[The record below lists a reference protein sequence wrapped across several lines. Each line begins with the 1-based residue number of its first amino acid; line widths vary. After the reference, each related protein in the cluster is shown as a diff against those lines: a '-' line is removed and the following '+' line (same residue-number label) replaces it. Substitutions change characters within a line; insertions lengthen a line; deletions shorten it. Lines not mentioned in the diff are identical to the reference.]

1 MDTQPVSDPDRAILR
16 PAEELPLFGRR
27 VLLTAPRTYAPR
39 FVAAVMARGGLP
51 VLMPTIETTL
61 LDDYAMLDACL
72 RRLASFDWIAFT
84 SRNGIEALLYRCE
97 QLGLPPTAL
106 NACRLA
112 AIGKDAERLAEV
124 GLRVDLTPPEPS
136 PRGIVSALAALDAT
150 SGAAVLVPAPLVE
163 GVPEPDVV
171 PTFVADLQRSG
182 MRVTRAPA
190 YRTRAL
196 DGARYAPELALIR
209 QGVIDALAF
218 SSAAE
223 IASFLAMVNTPED
236 YGHCAICCFGP
247 YTAAHARRLGLSPAV
262 VAEDFGSFDGFA
274 TAIARHFMGAKP
286 AHSG

>member
-1 MDTQPVSDPDRAILR
+1 MTNAPLSDSVRAMLR

-27 VLLTAPRTYAPR
+27 VLLTAPRTYALR
-39 FVAAVMARGGLP
+39 FAAAILPRGGLP
-51 VLMPTIETTL
+51 ILMPTIETTL
-61 LDDYAMLDACL
+61 LDEYAALDAYL
-72 RRLASFDWIAFT
+72 RQLETFDWIAFT

-97 QLGLPPTAL
+97 QLGLPATAL

-112 AIGKDAERLAEV
+112 AIGKDAERLVEL
-124 GLRVDLTPPEPS
+124 GLRVDLMPREPS
-136 PRGIVSALAALDAT
+136 PRGIVDSLKALEST
-150 SGAAVLVPAPLVE
+150 GGAAILVPAPVVE

-171 PTFVADLQRSG
+171 PTFVTDLQRIG

-209 QGVIDALAF
+209 QGAIDAIAF

-223 IASFLAMVNTPED
+223 IAALLAMVNAPQD
-236 YGHCAICCFGP
+236 YAHCAICCFGP
-247 YTAAHARRLGLSPAV
+247 YTAAHARRMGLSPAV

-274 TAIARHFMGAKP
+274 TAIARHFTGAKP
-286 AHSG
+286 AYPG

>member
-1 MDTQPVSDPDRAILR
+1 MTNDPTSDPVRAMLR

-39 FVAAVMARGGLP
+39 FAAAILARGGLP

-61 LDDYAMLDACL
+61 LDDYAALDECL
-72 RRLASFDWIAFT
+72 RQLETFDWIAFT

-106 NACRLA
+106 RACRLA
-112 AIGKDAERLAEV
+112 AIGKDAERLAEL
-124 GLRVDLTPPEPS
+124 GLRADLRPREPS
-136 PRGIVSALAALDAT
+136 PRGIVDSLKALEST
-150 SGAAVLVPAPLVE
+150 GGAAILVPAPVVE

-171 PTFVADLQRSG
+171 PTFVTDLQRIG

-196 DGARYAPELALIR
+196 DGGRYAPELALIR
-209 QGVIDALAF
+209 QGAIDAIAF

-223 IASFLAMVNTPED
+223 IVALLAMVNAPQD
-236 YGHCAICCFGP
+236 YAHCAICCFGP
-247 YTAAHARRLGLSPAV
+247 YTAAHARRIGLSPNV

-274 TAIARHFMGAKP
+274 TAIARHFTGAKP
-286 AHSG
+286 AYSG